1 MLKNLNL
8 LEGNIGGKQN
18 VMSFG
23 NNFLDIKSK
32 AQQQK
37 RRQVGQHKIKGF
49 QIAKEII
56 NRVKGHL
63 YNGSIFSN
71 HVSDKG

>member
-18 VMSFG
+18 VMSFV

-37 RRQVGQHKIKGF
+37 RRQMGQCKLKGF
-49 QIAKEII
+49 QIAK
-56 NRVKGHL
+56 
-63 YNGSIFSN
+63 
-71 HVSDKG
+71 